1 MTGEGT
7 SVVLF
12 DMDGVLLEGHAN
24 DTAGYEAGLTRTL
37 EEYDLAVTDAEWGG
51 LAGYEYDRAFVEA
64 CEAVGVDPVAFYDSR
79 ERHSER
85 WFADRVEADARTRY
99 ADVEALSVLCEHHRL
114 GLVSNNYDGVVRAVV
129 DHHDLPPFEFV
140 RGRDPGIEGFRRRK
154 PDPHYLEEAL
164 EALDARTGVYVGD
177 RETDVLAAK
186 RAGLDAVFLEREH
199 NSTASLGT
207 DPAVALSSLEALSEY
222 LQA

>member
-1 MTGEGT
+1 VTGADT

-24 DTAGYEAGLTRTL
+24 DTAGYEAGLARTL
-37 EEYDLAVTDAEWGG
+37 EEYDLAVTDAERAG

-64 CEAVGVDPVAFYDSR
+64 CEAVGVDPVAFYDTR

-85 WFADRVEADARTRY
+85 WFTERVEAGARTRY
-99 ADVEALSVLCEHHRL
+99 ADVEALSGLAAHHQL

-129 DHHDLPPFEFV
+129 DYHDLPPFAFV
-140 RGRDPGIEGFRRRK
+140 RGRDPGVEGFRRRK
-154 PDPHYLEEAL
+154 PDPHYLEEVL
-164 EALDARTGVYVGD
+164 GTLGARTGLYVGD
-177 RETDVLAAK
+177 RETDILAAE

-199 NSTASLGT
+199 NSAASLGI
-207 DPAVALSSLEALSEY
+207 DPTVALSSLEELGEY
-222 LQA
+222 LRA